1 MELVGS
7 LLGWE
12 GFPGLHSEP
21 LTCFAPSLLLLQ
33 QYFESIEFQSDAVL
47 NRLHFGCSNQ
57 AWFKFAHLL
66 GINAYIK

>member
-1 MELVGS
+1 VELVGS

-47 NRLHFGCSNQ
+47 NRLHFSVAIGV
-57 AWFKFAHLL
+57 
-66 GINAYIK
+66 